1 MKVLIVDDR
10 SDDRAVLHHYLL
22 RVAEQILEADNG
34 ASALELAREHRP
46 DLIISDAL
54 MPGVDGFELLRRIRR
69 DPDLEQ
75 TPFIFYS
82 AVYTG
87 SRDQELAMALGADD
101 FIVKPT
107 EPQTFLNRIRKALDK
122 LPEKRRQPR
131 RELLQQDELYL
142 KSYSQMV
149 AARLEEKVQQLEQAN
164 RQLALNERR
173 YRNLYN
179 SIRDVIIVGTPDRV
193 ILDVNQPATRE
204 IFGYETEEVVGRKAD
219 FLYADR
225 DMYERVGREVFDRPD
240 ADPRQILE
248 VRYRRKNGEVFTGEL
263 YALKLIDEMGR
274 PIGNIG
280 IVRDITERQHM
291 KEQLLQAQKMESIGT
306 LAGGIAH
313 DFNNILTVIIALGGL
328 TLSKMAPEDPLRNNL
343 EEILKAGE
351 RAAKLTKELLLFS
364 RRQPMDRR
372 PIDLNDIVRKVES
385 FLGKIIGED
394 IDLTLLPH
402 TEPLTVEVD
411 SHQLE
416 MVLMNLATNARDAMP
431 NGGRLQ
437 IATGRVDFD
446 MESYTAHGV
455 PKPGAYALLTIS
467 DTGSGMDEDTRKR
480 LFEPFFTTKEI
491 GRGTGLGMAV
501 VYGIIEQH
509 DGAIDVISAPNKG
522 TSFRIYLPL
531 GTESSED
538 QSQES
543 PSAHR
548 LEGDET
554 VLLVEDDDMVRN
566 LLANMLREFG
576 YKVLEAG
583 NGSEALELF
592 TAAGERIDLV
602 VTDLVMPETGGADLA
617 DRIRASHPD
626 IPFVFTTGYAPDTM
640 QQRLAALPNTRLLSK
655 PLAPTTLLGA
665 VRTLLDTNPGKP

>member
-10 SDDRAVLHHYLL
+10 ADDRAVLHHYLL
-22 RVAEQILEADNG
+22 RIAEQILEADNG
-34 ASALELAREHRP
+34 ASALEQAREHRP

-69 DPDLEQ
+69 DPELEH

-107 EPQTFLNRIRKALDK
+107 EPQTFLERIRKALDN
-122 LPEKRRQPR
+122 LPATRRQPR
-131 RELLQQDELYL
+131 PELLQQDELYL

-149 AARLEEKVQQLEQAN
+149 AARLEEKVQQLEQTN
-164 RQLALNERR
+164 LQLTLNEKR

-179 SIRDVIIVGTPDRV
+179 SIRDAIIVGTPDRV

-204 IFGYETEEVVGRKAD
+204 IFGYETEEIVGRKAD

-225 DMYERVGREVFDRPD
+225 DMYDKVGREVFDRPD
-240 ADPRQILE
+240 ADPRRILE

-263 YALKLIDEMGR
+263 YALKLVDEMGR

-372 PIDLNDIVRKVES
+372 PIDLNDIVRKVET

-394 IDLTLLPH
+394 IGLTILPH
-402 TEPLTVEVD
+402 
-411 SHQLE
+411 
-416 MVLMNLATNARDAMP
+416 
-431 NGGRLQ
+431 
-437 IATGRVDFD
+437 
-446 MESYTAHGV
+446 
-455 PKPGAYALLTIS
+455 
-467 DTGSGMDEDTRKR
+467 
-480 LFEPFFTTKEI
+480 
-491 GRGTGLGMAV
+491 
-501 VYGIIEQH
+501 
-509 DGAIDVISAPNKG
+509 
-522 TSFRIYLPL
+522 
-531 GTESSED
+531 
-538 QSQES
+538 
-543 PSAHR
+543 
-548 LEGDET
+548 
-554 VLLVEDDDMVRN
+554 
-566 LLANMLREFG
+566 
-576 YKVLEAG
+576 
-583 NGSEALELF
+583 
-592 TAAGERIDLV
+592 GER
-602 VTDLVMPETGGADLA
+602 
-617 DRIRASHPD
+617 
-626 IPFVFTTGYAPDTM
+626 
-640 QQRLAALPNTRLLSK
+640 
-655 PLAPTTLLGA
+655 
-665 VRTLLDTNPGKP
+665 